1 MKLLQSFYPYLLP
14 MIRQYENTLRKLII
28 DVLGDADESDY
39 KIPKNISNKWFKK
52 RTTEQDKNDGFLF
65 EKRIIFYADFEHLG
79 LIIDENWQ
87 KFAPILD
94 DKKRFLVFFNEV
106 EQFKKIINNG
116 KDLIKSQENLLSGIV
131 MDLKNTIT
139 IYNNKNN
146 SVDDYFIAITKISDN
161 LGTSW
166 TNSNQENQQKPVL
179 KVGDEYELLVEAN
192 DPKDRKIEYQLSH
205 FTGKLRINQDSKRFN
220 FKIEKEFV
228 GQNTM
233 LIIKAFTKDADYVNE
248 SILKIYLT
256 VLPE

>member
-1 MKLLQSFYPYLLP
+1 
-14 MIRQYENTLRKLII
+14 MIKQYENTLRKLII

-39 KIPKNISNKWFKK
+39 KIPKNISNKWFQK
-52 RTTEQDKNDGFLF
+52 RTIEQEKNDGFLF

-79 LIIDENWQ
+79 FIIDENWQ

-106 EQFKKIINNG
+106 EKFKKIINNG
-116 KDLIKSQENLLSGIV
+116 KDLIKSQQNLLSGIV
-131 MDLKNTIT
+131 IDLKNTIT

-146 SVDDYFIAITKISDN
+146 SVDDYFIAVTKISDN

-166 TNSNQENQQKPVL
+166 TSSNQENLQKPIL
-179 KVGDEYELLVEAN
+179 KVGDDYELLVEAN

-205 FTGKLRINQDSKRFN
+205 FTGKLRINQDSNRFN

-228 GQNTM
+228 GKNTM
-233 LIIKAFTKDADYVNE
+233 LIIKAFTKDAAYINE
-248 SILKIYLT
+248 GILKIHIT

>member
-1 MKLLQSFYPYLLP
+1 
-14 MIRQYENTLRKLII
+14 MIKHYENTLRKLII

-39 KIPKNISNKWFKK
+39 KVPKNLLNKWFKK
-52 RTTEQDKNDGFLF
+52 RNSEQDKNDGFLF

-87 KFAPILD
+87 KFAPILK
-94 DKKRFLVFFNEV
+94 DKKRFLVFFNEI
-106 EQFKKIINNG
+106 EQFKKIIDSG
-116 KDLIKSQENLLSGIV
+116 KDLIKSQEDLLAGIV
-131 MDLKNTIT
+131 ADLKNSIT
-139 IYNNKNN
+139 IYSNKHN
-146 SVDDYFIAITKISDN
+146 SVDDYFINITKISDN

-166 TNSNQENQQKPVL
+166 SNSNKENQQKPVL

-205 FTGKLRINQDSKRFN
+205 FTGKLRINQDSNRFN
-220 FKIEKEFV
+220 FEVTKELI

-233 LIIKAFTKDADYVNE
+233 FIIKAFTKDAEYVNE
-248 SILKIYLT
+248 SILKIHVT

>member
-1 MKLLQSFYPYLLP
+1 
-14 MIRQYENTLRKLII
+14 MIKQYENILRKLII

-39 KIPKNISNKWFKK
+39 NIPKNITNKWFKK
-52 RTTEQDKNDGFLF
+52 RTSEQDKNDGFLF
-65 EKRIIFYADFEHLG
+65 EKRIIFYADFENLG

-87 KFAPILD
+87 KFAPILN
-94 DKKRFLVFFNEV
+94 DKKRFFVFFNEI
-106 EQFKKIINNG
+106 ELFKKTIDSG
-116 KDLIKSQENLLSGIV
+116 KNLIKSQEDLLSGILS
-131 MDLKNTIT
+131 DLKNTIT

-146 SVDDYFIAITKISDN
+146 LVDDYFISITKISDN

-166 TNSNQENQQKPVL
+166 TNSNQE
-179 KVGDEYELLVEAN
+179 
-192 DPKDRKIEYQLSH
+192 IEYQLSH

-248 SILKIYLT
+248 SIFKIYLT

>member
-1 MKLLQSFYPYLLP
+1 
-14 MIRQYENTLRKLII
+14 MIKQYENTLRKLII

-39 KIPKNISNKWFKK
+39 KVPKNISNKWFQK
-52 RTTEQDKNDGFLF
+52 RTAEQDKNNGFLF
-65 EKRIIFYADFEHLG
+65 EKRVVFYADFEHLG
-79 LIIDENWQ
+79 LVIDENWQ
-87 KFAPILD
+87 KFAPILG
-94 DKKRFLVFFNEV
+94 DKKRFLVFFSEV

-116 KDLIKSQENLLSGIV
+116 KALIKGQENLLSGIV
-131 MDLKNTIT
+131 SDLKNTIT

-146 SVDDYFIAITKISDN
+146 LVDDYFIAITKVSDN

-166 TNSNQENQQKPVL
+166 SNINQENQQKPVL

-192 DPKDRKIEYQLSH
+192 DPKDREIEYQLSH
-205 FTGKLRINQDSKRFN
+205 FTGKLRMNQDSKRFN
-220 FKIEKEFV
+220 FKIEKDFI

-248 SILKIYLT
+248 SIIKIYLT

>member
-1 MKLLQSFYPYLLP
+1 
-14 MIRQYENTLRKLII
+14 MIKQYENTLRKLII

-39 KIPKNISNKWFKK
+39 NIPKNITNKWFKK
-52 RTTEQDKNDGFLF
+52 RTSEQDKNDGFLF
-65 EKRIIFYADFEHLG
+65 EKRIIFYADFENLG

-87 KFAPILD
+87 KFAPILN
-94 DKKRFLVFFNEV
+94 DKKRFFVFLNEI
-106 EQFKKIINNG
+106 EHFKKIIDSG
-116 KDLIKSQENLLSGIV
+116 KNLIKSQDNLLSGILS
-131 MDLKNTIT
+131 DLKNTIT

-146 SVDDYFIAITKISDN
+146 LVDDYFISITKISDN

-179 KVGDEYELLVEAN
+179 KVGDDYELLVQAN
-192 DPKDRKIEYQLSH
+192 DPKDRQIEYQLSH

-233 LIIKAFTKDADYVNE
+233 LIIKAFTKDIDYVNE
-248 SILKIYLT
+248 SIFKIYLT